1 MERPG
6 KPRHRREGRRLS
18 EREVSESNL
27 RTIERCLDFARHDT
41 GNGRREPALCLRR
54 VVVKLARMTRAL
66 TGMTSL
72 DYYGIEEL
80 LTEEERA
87 ARDGARR
94 FVQEEVVRE
103 IVPFHRAGKFPD
115 HLIPRMGALGF
126 YAPYLKGNG
135 CAGLSYTAYGLI
147 MQELERADSGLRS
160 LASVQGPLVIHA
172 IHSFATPEQQVR
184 WLPGLVSGKL
194 IGCFALTE
202 HGHGSD
208 PGGME
213 TSAKREGDHYIL
225 NGSKCWIGNASIAD
239 IKVVWA
245 KDGDGR
251 VGGFVVE
258 KDAPGFRAHDIE
270 GKFSLRMSRTS
281 ECWFENCRIPGENRL
296 PKASGLGAPLSCLS
310 HARAGIAWGVIGAAI
325 DCYET
330 ALAYAKSR
338 EQFGRPI
345 AGFQLVQ
352 QKLVWMAQE
361 ITKAQLLAL
370 RLTRM
375 MEVGSARPAQISL
388 AKRNNVWMAL
398 ECARKGRDILGAAG
412 ITDRY
417 PVIRHL
423 MNLETVSTYEGTHD
437 IHTLVVGRDITGIN
451 AFGG

>member
-1 MERPG
+1 M
-6 KPRHRREGRRLS
+6 S
-18 EREVSESNL
+18 
-27 RTIERCLDFARHDT
+27 
-41 GNGRREPALCLRR
+41 
-54 VVVKLARMTRAL
+54 
-66 TGMTSL
+66 SL
-72 DYYGIEEL
+72 DYYNIEEL
-80 LTEEERA
+80 LMHEERA
-87 ARDGARR
+87 ARDRARR
-94 FVQEEVVRE
+94 FVQEEVLSE
-103 IVPFHRAGKFPD
+103 IVPSHRAAKFPE
-115 HLIPRMGALGF
+115 HLIPRMGTLRF
-126 YAPYLKGNG
+126 YAPYLNEHG

-160 LASVQGPLVIHA
+160 LASVQGALAIQA
-172 IHSFATPEQQVR
+172 IHSFGSPEQHAR
-184 WLPGLVSGKL
+184 WLPGLVSGERV
-194 IGCFALTE
+194 GCFALTE
-202 HGHGSD
+202 HGHGYD

-213 TSAKREGDHYIL
+213 TRATRDGDYYVL

-239 IKVVWA
+239 VKVIWA
-245 KDGDGR
+245 KDDDGR

-258 KDAPGFRAHDIE
+258 KDAPGFRAQDID

-281 ECWFENCRIPGENRL
+281 ECWFENCRIPAENRL
-296 PKASGLGAPLSCLS
+296 PSAAGLGAPLSCLS

-338 EQFGRPI
+338 VQFGRPI

-352 QKLVWMAQE
+352 EKLVWMVQE

-398 ECARKGRDILGAAG
+398 ECARKARDILGAAG

-417 PVIRHL
+417 SVIRHL

>member
-1 MERPG
+1 M
-6 KPRHRREGRRLS
+6 
-18 EREVSESNL
+18 N
-27 RTIERCLDFARHDT
+27 
-41 GNGRREPALCLRR
+41 
-54 VVVKLARMTRAL
+54 
-66 TGMTSL
+66 SL

-80 LTEEERA
+80 LTDDERA
-87 ARDGARR
+87 ARDRARR
-94 FVQEEVVRE
+94 FVQEEVMSE
-103 IVPFHRAGKFPD
+103 IVPCHRAGKFPE
-115 HLIPRMGALGF
+115 HLTARMGSLGF
-126 YAPYLKGNG
+126 FAPFLKEHG
-135 CAGLSYTAYGLI
+135 CADLSYTAYGLI

-160 LASVQGPLVIHA
+160 LASVQGALSIYA
-172 IHSFATPEQQVR
+172 IYSFGAAEQQAR
-184 WLPGLVSGKL
+184 WLPGLVSGERV
-194 IGCFALTE
+194 GCFALTE

-213 TSAKREGDHYIL
+213 TRATRDGDHYIL

-239 IKVVWA
+239 VKVVWA
-245 KDGDGR
+245 KDDDGH

-258 KDAPGFRAHDIE
+258 KDAPGFRARDIE

-281 ECWFENCRIPGENRL
+281 ECWFENCRIPAENRL
-296 PKASGLGAPLSCLS
+296 PKASGLGAALSCLS
-310 HARAGIAWGVIGAAI
+310 CARTGIAWGVIGAAI

-370 RLTRM
+370 HLTRM
-375 MEVGSARPAQISL
+375 METGSARPAQISL

-398 ECARKGRDILGAAG
+398 ECARKARDMLGAAG

-423 MNLETVSTYEGTHD
+423 MNLESVSTYEGTHD
-437 IHTLVVGRDITGIN
+437 IHTLVVGRDITGIS
-451 AFGG
+451 AFSG

>member
-1 MERPG
+1 
-6 KPRHRREGRRLS
+6 
-18 EREVSESNL
+18 
-27 RTIERCLDFARHDT
+27 
-41 GNGRREPALCLRR
+41 
-54 VVVKLARMTRAL
+54 MT
-66 TGMTSL
+66 TPSL
-72 DYYGIEEL
+72 DYYGIEGL
-80 LTEEERA
+80 FTDEERT
-87 ARDGARR
+87 ARDRARR
-94 FVQEEVVRE
+94 FVQEEVLSE
-103 IVPFHRAGKFPD
+103 IVPCHRAAKFPE
-115 HLIPRMGALGF
+115 HLIARMGALGF
-126 YAPYLKGNG
+126 YAPYLRKNG
-135 CAGLSYTAYGLI
+135 GTGLSYTGYGLI

-160 LASVQGPLVIHA
+160 LASVQGALATQA
-172 IHSFATPEQQVR
+172 IHSFGSPEQQAR
-184 WLPGLVSGKL
+184 WLPGLMAGQL
-194 IGCFALTE
+194 IGCFGLTE

-213 TSAKREGDHYIL
+213 THAKREGDQYIL

-239 IKVVWA
+239 VKVIWA
-245 KDGDGR
+245 KDEQGH

-258 KDAPGFRAHDIE
+258 KDAPGFRAQDIE

-281 ECWFENCRIPGENRL
+281 ECWFENCRVPSENRL
-296 PKASGLGAPLSCLS
+296 PRASGLGAPLSCLS
-310 HARAGIAWGVIGAAI
+310 HARTGIAWGVIGAAI

-375 MEVGSARPAQISL
+375 METGSARPAQISL

-398 ECARKGRDILGAAG
+398 ECARKARDILGAAG

-423 MNLETVSTYEGTHD
+423 MNLESVSTYEGTHD